1 MDAERAISLSTFQ
14 QMLGDVIRSA
24 PDLTG
29 AWVTAEL
36 SDVRVSGGHCYME
49 LIEKDEFSGQVIAKM
64 RAMIWSSAYRIL
76 QRKFIAGTGNAI
88 QSGMKVM
95 VKGSANHHNVYGLS
109 FIISDIDP
117 AYTLGDIERQRRE
130 ILDRLSRE
138 GVLDYNRSLA
148 FPEVPQKI
156 AVISA
161 AGAAGYGD
169 FSDHLVSS
177 PEGFKFYP
185 MLIPAVMQGERTA
198 ASVLEALDFVESTI
212 DFWDCVVIIRG
223 GGATTDM
230 HGFDNY
236 ELARRVA
243 EFPIPIVVGIGH
255 ERDRNVLDEIA
266 CRRCKTPTAV
276 ADFLVDCCRQSW
288 QTVVT
293 DVRNIVDYVTER
305 MKGEQLRLAN
315 IENILPARVKM
326 VAIREQNHLQTIG
339 MGIEKII
346 ARRFSDSQSKLNMIA
361 LRIVNAAKGDMERK
375 RLRLNRMEDII
386 RLVSPENILKRGYS
400 ITRLNGHAI
409 KDTSEI
415 KPGDKIIT
423 TLLSGNVTSVITE

>member
-109 FIISDIDP
+109 FTISDIDP

-130 ILDRLSRE
+130 ILERLARE
-138 GVLDYNRSLA
+138 GVLDYNRSLT

-169 FSDHLVSS
+169 FLDHLVSS

-243 EFPIPIVVGIGH
+243 EFPIPVVVGIGH

-293 DVRNIVDYVTER
+293 DVRDIVDYVTER

-326 VAIREQNHLQTIG
+326 VAIREQNRLHTIG

-361 LRIVNAAKGDMERK
+361 LRIENAAKGNMERK
-375 RLRLNRMEDII
+375 RLRLNRMEDIL

-415 KPGDKIIT
+415 KPGDKITT